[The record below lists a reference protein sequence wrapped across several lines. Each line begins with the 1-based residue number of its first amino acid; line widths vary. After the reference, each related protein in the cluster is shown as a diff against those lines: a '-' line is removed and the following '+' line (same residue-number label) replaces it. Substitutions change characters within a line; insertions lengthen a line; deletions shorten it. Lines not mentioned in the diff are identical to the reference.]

1 MWWQLYDIFSE
12 IHPEEPNN
20 GRGSLPC
27 LRYFPP
33 SFLFPPFPCWAW
45 CTGWRLPPKY
55 SIFTND
61 NFCRLMCSGTW
72 SSIPG
77 TGGCTPSMCSYT
89 WSQTKGF
96 GTCTSY
102 FSRMSLAVSTTNRR
116 IIEWGLQIAFRIL
129 NIESSSLKECINKWY
144 EIWNNKVTTRW
155 EGPQSLSCNK
165 DSLSKDELL
174 YRNSCVIKFV

>member
-27 LRYFPP
+27 LRYFH
-33 SFLFPPFPCWAW
+33 FPPIPCWAW
-45 CTGWRLPPKY
+45 CTGWRLPSEYK
-55 SIFTND
+55 IFLHD
-61 NFCRLMCSGTW
+61 NFCRSMCSGTW
-72 SSIPG
+72 CFIPG
-77 TGGCTPSMCSYT
+77 TGGCTPSMSSYT